1 MSAAS
6 QTSERRHNEMPAMRN
21 KLEAQVVQSFPY
33 WVEPPQPGQDL
44 NDIEWGVMEVLSD
57 KSLRFVKTDP
67 DPVELQA
74 LIESLENHSKKSPV

>member
-1 MSAAS
+1 
-6 QTSERRHNEMPAMRN
+6 MPAMRN